1 MINNPTIKKVKA
13 LIDKLEES
21 ESQFE
26 RAKISQTIKFIL
38 DDSLETTKA
47 STNKET
53 DSSRI
58 DAYIPISEIITSL
71 FVVSNYDVN
80 DGPVFF
86 SHLDFLQRVF
96 RNLEFWGQ
104 HRMTLV

>member
-1 MINNPTIKKVKA
+1 MNSNPTIKKLKA
-13 LIDKLEES
+13 LIGKLEES
-21 ESQFE
+21 ESQLE
-26 RAKISQTIKFIL
+26 RTKISQTIKFII

-47 STNKET
+47 SANKET

-71 FVVSNYDVN
+71 FVVSNYDFN
-80 DGPVFF
+80 DGPIFF

-96 RNLEFWGQ
+96 ENF
-104 HRMTLV
+104 H